1 MCPHPNLII
10 NDETWWQKNSKAT
23 HVIIIVYAWST
34 IILEMHLCN
43 HCSVTKREGPYSPRL
58 DDRTPDDNTRLQVQ
72 HSHTEYTQNFT
83 CENSS
88 CFNYWTYTS
97 ESTSSL
103 DCPQTPMTSSCILTL
118 LWRITAAKQLTS
130 TTRRSRNFFGNQQIL
145 FYYSSGILPPSF
157 SFLLALLYSL
167 LYSPTLHFPFCSISF
182 LFFLLSACHSYSS
195 CSCWLLL
202 QAFIP
207 PYSRSVPPCRPSHQF
222 LPPSF
227 NQLHQFP
234 WRCAAIPTHSTHQKK
249 QKLHAS
255 HARLKSAEKPKRPL

>member
-72 HSHTEYTQNFT
+72 HSHTEYTRNFT

-103 DCPQTPMTSSCILTL
+103 DRPPACIWPPPTFSLFSKGFL
-118 LWRITAAKQLTS
+118 QQNNLHRLPDAAKK
-130 TTRRSRNFFGNQQIL
+130 FGNQQIL
-145 FYYSSGILPPSF
+145 FYHSSNMLPPSLL
-157 SFLLALLYSL
+157 FLLTLFYSL
-167 LYSPTLHFPFCSISF
+167 LYFLTLPLLLFYLLPYSSFSPPVILVLHAPVGFSFKLSSPQTAIPFLLADLAINSCRPPSTNSISSHEDAPPF
-182 LFFLLSACHSYSS
+182 LHT
-195 CSCWLLL
+195 
-202 QAFIP
+202 
-207 PYSRSVPPCRPSHQF
+207 
-222 LPPSF
+222 
-227 NQLHQFP
+227 
-234 WRCAAIPTHSTHQKK
+234 THT
-249 QKLHAS
+249 
-255 HARLKSAEKPKRPL
+255 KRNKNSMHPMQD